1 MSNTWKPANPSR
13 STGASPSRPRRAL
26 EADKP
31 LERLRALL
39 DEDAAYAPIYQR
51 ILRLCA
57 ADGGTTTPTIN
68 NAVDHDPLVQKPR
81 FYAPHFVDRL
91 EKCDALAWRKAW
103 CITDIGRAGLDMLAD
118 VVDEGAPAAAQPETP
133 EVPAPA
139 ASKED

>member
-1 MSNTWKPANPSR
+1 M
-13 STGASPSRPRRAL
+13 
-26 EADKP
+26 
-31 LERLRALL
+31 
-39 DEDAAYAPIYQR
+39 
-51 ILRLCA
+51 
-57 ADGGTTTPTIN
+57 
-68 NAVDHDPLVQKPR
+68 QKPR

-91 EKCDALAWRKAW
+91 EKCDALAWKKAW